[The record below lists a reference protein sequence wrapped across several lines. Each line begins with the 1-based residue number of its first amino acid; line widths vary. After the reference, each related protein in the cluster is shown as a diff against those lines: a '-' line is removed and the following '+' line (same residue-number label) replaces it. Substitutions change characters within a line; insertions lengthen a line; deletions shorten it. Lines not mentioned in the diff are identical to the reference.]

1 MSPLSLFE
9 SFISS
14 DYENSVNN
22 QRLIK
27 SKFSSLKTGFEMK
40 SGWTTFINYELGYQW
55 IFNKIM
61 SDVNDNKYID
71 QKGFINL
78 YMTITPEF
86 RIESYLEYYK
96 FGNTNARTT
105 QFWDVKLNYRLKKQN
120 MNLFLQ
126 GNNLLNSN
134 SIQRFSI
141 SNISES
147 LYTQKLIPLHFV
159 LGLNKS
165 F

>member
-1 MSPLSLFE
+1 
-9 SFISS
+9 
-14 DYENSVNN
+14 
-22 QRLIK
+22 
-27 SKFSSLKTGFEMK
+27 MK

-147 LYTQKLIPLHFV
+147 LYTQ
-159 LGLNKS
+159 N
-165 F
+165 